1 MAELLKGNVLLVDDD
16 PAVAKVLG
24 ALLGQA
30 GLTVHTATQGQEAL
44 ALLARKPIDV
54 VVSDVR
60 MPGMSGMELL
70 AEVGRSWP
78 DVPVIL
84 LTAHGTVPLAVE
96 AMKAGAADF
105 ALKPF
110 DREEILFSIRKALLR
125 AQQQQEGARPLV
137 KDASTFV
144 GRSSALAEVQAL
156 LGRAASGTATVLLRG
171 ESGTGKE
178 LAAKAVH
185 DASPRRGGPFVKLH
199 CAALPDTLL
208 ESELFGYEKGAFTG
222 AATRKPG
229 RVELANGGTL
239 FLDEIGD
246 ITLQVQV
253 KLLRLLQER
262 EFERLGG
269 TQTLKVDVRF
279 VAATHRNLEEM
290 VRKGEFREDL
300 FYRLNVVPVWLPPL
314 RARPEDT
321 EPLVR
326 HFLDVHAKANGKPP
340 FTLTP
345 EGLAAL
351 QAQPWPG
358 NVRQL
363 QNFIERLVVLSDGPV
378 ITGDDVN
385 REVFRQ
391 PGIVPSAPA
400 PVPTSTAPSAPALPV
415 MGSSGG
421 EGRTLES
428 QRKEMERQALVDAL
442 ERAGDNRTLA
452 ARLLG
457 ISRRTLYNKLE
468 EYGLV

>member
-30 GLTVHTATQGQEAL
+30 GLTVHTASNGQEAL
-44 ALLARKPIDV
+44 ALLGRKPIDV

-60 MPGMSGMELL
+60 MPGMGGMELL

-125 AQQQQEGARPLV
+125 AQQEEGARPLV
-137 KDASTFV
+137 KEASSFV
-144 GRSSALAEVQAL
+144 GGSTAMAEAQAML
-156 LGRAASGTATVLLRG
+156 TRAASGTATVLLRG

-229 RVELANGGTL
+229 RVELASGGTL

-246 ITLQVQV
+246 ITPQVQV

-314 RARPEDT
+314 RARPEDI

-326 HFLDVHAKANGKPP
+326 HFLDVHAKANGRPP

-345 EGLAAL
+345 DGLEAL
-351 QAQPWPG
+351 RAQPWPG

-363 QNFIERLVVLSDGPV
+363 QNFIERLVVLSDSPLL
-378 ITGDDVN
+378 TGDEVR
-385 REVFRQ
+385 REVARQ
-391 PGIVPSAPA
+391 PGIVPMAPA
-400 PVPTSTAPSAPALPV
+400 PMPASPSPLSATMPAPGGT
-415 MGSSGG
+415 GS

-428 QRKEMERQALVDAL
+428 QRKEMERQAMVDAL

-468 EYGLV
+468 EHGLL

>member
-1 MAELLKGNVLLVDDD
+1 MSETLKGNVLLVDDD

-30 GLTVHTATQGQEAL
+30 GLTVHTARDGQEAL
-44 ALLARKPIDV
+44 ALLGRKPIDV

-60 MPGMSGMELL
+60 MPGMDGMQLL
-70 AEVGRSWP
+70 SEVSRSWP

-110 DREEILFSIRKALLR
+110 DREEILFSIRKALVRAQGDEARAPLR
-125 AQQQQEGARPLV
+125 ASGP
-137 KDASTFV
+137 FI
-144 GRSSALAEVQAL
+144 GRSKAMGDVQAL
-156 LGRAASGTATVLLRG
+156 LAKAAAGTATVLVRG

-185 DASPRRGGPFVKLH
+185 DGSPRKAGPFVKLH

-229 RVELANGGTL
+229 RVELAHGGTL

-246 ITLQVQV
+246 ISPAVQV
-253 KLLRLLQER
+253 KLLRVIQER
-262 EFERLGG
+262 ELERLGG
-269 TQTLKVDVRF
+269 TQTVKVDVRF
-279 VAATHRNLEEM
+279 VAATHQPLEEL
-290 VRKGEFREDL
+290 VKAGRFREDL

-314 RARPEDT
+314 RERPEDI
-321 EPLVR
+321 EPLAR
-326 HFLDVHAKANGKPP
+326 HFLDVHAKTNGRPP
-340 FTLTP
+340 FTLT
-345 EGLAAL
+345 EDGLAAL

-363 QNFIERLVVLSDGPV
+363 QNFLERLVVLSDGEV
-378 ITGDDVN
+378 VTGADVQ
-385 REVFRQ
+385 RELARQ
-391 PGIVPSAPA
+391 PGIVPTVSAPQSLASAPA
-400 PVPTSTAPSAPALPV
+400 GDPA
-415 MGSSGG
+415 
-421 EGRTLES
+421 RTLDS
-428 QRKEMERQALVDAL
+428 QRKDTERQALVDAL
-442 ERAGDNRTLA
+442 KRAGDNRTLA

-468 EYGLV
+468 EYGLL

>member
-1 MAELLKGNVLLVDDD
+1 MSEALKGTVLLVDDD

-24 ALLGQA
+24 ALLAQA
-30 GLTVHTATQGQEAL
+30 GLTTYAAKDGEEAL
-44 ALLARKPIDV
+44 AHLERKPVDV

-60 MPGMSGMELL
+60 MPGMDGMRLL
-70 AEVGRSWP
+70 TEISRNWP

-105 ALKPF
+105 VLKPF
-110 DREEILFSIRKALLR
+110 DREEILFTIRKALLR
-125 AQQQQEGARPLV
+125 AHGEESLESLRTPSA
-137 KDASTFV
+137 FV
-144 GRSSALAEVQAL
+144 GGSRRMQEVQGL
-156 LGRAASGTATVLLRG
+156 LAKAAAGMATVLLRG

-185 DASPRRGGPFVKLH
+185 DGSPRRAGPFVKLH

-229 RVELANGGTL
+229 RVELAHGGTL

-246 ITLQVQV
+246 ISPTVQV
-253 KLLRLLQER
+253 KLLRVIQER
-262 EFERLGG
+262 ELERLGG

-279 VAATHRNLEEM
+279 VAATHQPLEDL
-290 VRKGEFREDL
+290 VKQGRFREDL
-300 FYRLNVVPVWLPPL
+300 FYRLNVVPLWLPSL
-314 RARPEDT
+314 RERPEDI
-321 EPLVR
+321 EPLAR
-326 HFLDVHAKANGKPP
+326 HFLDAHAKTNAKPP
-340 FTLTP
+340 FTLTD
-345 EGLAAL
+345 EGLAVL

-363 QNFIERLVVLSDGPV
+363 QNFLERLVVLADGQTL
-378 ITGDDVN
+378 TGEDVM
-385 REVFRQ
+385 RELARQ
-391 PGIVPSAPA
+391 PGLTSPVSPA
-400 PVPTSTAPSAPALPV
+400 SQAAIATSEPGGQA
-415 MGSSGG
+415 SSS
-421 EGRTLES
+421 ESGRTLES
-428 QRKEMERQALVDAL
+428 QRKDMERQAMVDAL
-442 ERAGDNRTLA
+442 KRAGDNRTLA

-468 EYGLV
+468 EHGLL

>member
-1 MAELLKGNVLLVDDD
+1 MAEPLKGSVLLVDDD

-24 ALLGQA
+24 ALLVQA
-30 GLTVHTATQGQEAL
+30 GLTVHTARSGAEAL
-44 ALLARKPIDV
+44 QLLRQKPIDV

-60 MPGMSGMELL
+60 MPGMSGLELL
-70 AEVGRSWP
+70 AEVTRSGP
-78 DVPVIL
+78 EVPIIL
-84 LTAHGTVPLAVE
+84 MTAHGTVPMAVE

-105 ALKPF
+105 ILKPF
-110 DREEILFSIRKALLR
+110 DREEILFTVRKALLR
-125 AQQQQEGARPLV
+125 AQG
-137 KDASTFV
+137 DAERSTLKTSAFV
-144 GRSSALAEVQAL
+144 GRSAAMAQMEAL
-156 LGRAASGTATVLLRG
+156 LTRAATGTATVLVRG

-178 LAAKAVH
+178 LAAKVVH
-185 DASPRRGGPFVKLH
+185 DASPRRSGPFVKLH
-199 CAALPDTLL
+199 CAALPETLL

-246 ITLQVQV
+246 ITPQVQV

-279 VAATHRNLEEM
+279 VAATHRPLEEM
-290 VRKGEFREDL
+290 VKKGEFREDL

-314 RARPEDT
+314 RARPEDI
-321 EPLVR
+321 EPLAR
-326 HFLDVHAKANGKPP
+326 HFLEVHAKANGRLP
-340 FTLTP
+340 FTLAADA
-345 EGLAAL
+345 LQAL

-363 QNFIERLVVLSDGPV
+363 QNFMERLVVLSDGPTL
-378 ITGDDVN
+378 TGEDVA
-385 REVFRQ
+385 RELTRQ
-391 PGIVPSAPA
+391 PGLMPMPPQGVPMSTAA
-400 PVPTSTAPSAPALPV
+400 PVAAPT
-415 MGSSGG
+415 GS
-421 EGRTLES
+421 EPKTLES
-428 QRKEMERQALVDAL
+428 QRRETERQALLDAL
-442 ERAGDNRTLA
+442 KRAGDNRTLA

>member
-1 MAELLKGNVLLVDDD
+1 VLLVDDD

-24 ALLGQA
+24 ALLAQV
-30 GLTVHTATQGQEAL
+30 GLTTHPARDGREAL
-44 ALLARKPIDV
+44 ALLERKAVDV

-60 MPGMSGMELL
+60 MPGMDGMTLL
-70 AEVGRSWP
+70 SEVSRGWP

-105 ALKPF
+105 VLKPF
-110 DREEILFSIRKALLR
+110 DREELLFTIRKALVR
-125 AQQQQEGARPLV
+125 AQGEASREPARLGGG
-137 KDASTFV
+137 FV
-144 GRSSALAEVQAL
+144 GDSQGLAEVRAL
-156 LGRAASGTATVLLRG
+156 LAKAASGTATVLLRG

-185 DASPRRGGPFVKLH
+185 DHSPRRAGPFVKLH

-229 RVELANGGTL
+229 RVELAHGGTL
-239 FLDEIGD
+239 FLDEVGD
-246 ITLQVQV
+246 ISPAVQV
-253 KLLRLLQER
+253 KLLRVIQER
-262 EFERLGG
+262 ELERLGG
-269 TQTLKVDVRF
+269 TQTVKVDVRF
-279 VAATHRNLEEM
+279 VAATHQPLEEL
-290 VRKGEFREDL
+290 VKAGRFREDL

-314 RARPEDT
+314 RQRPDDIA
-321 EPLVR
+321 PLAR
-326 HFLDVHAKANGKPP
+326 HFLDVHAKANGRPP

-345 EGLAAL
+345 DALAVL

-363 QNFIERLVVLSDGPV
+363 QNFLERLVVLSDGQEL
-378 ITGDDVN
+378 TGADVT
-385 REVFRQ
+385 RELARQ
-391 PGIVPSAPA
+391 PGLSTLSGPPSDAA
-400 PVPTSTAPSAPALPV
+400 QTAPPPA
-415 MGSSGG
+415 GTDAA
-421 EGRTLES
+421 RTLES
-428 QRKEMERQALVDAL
+428 QRKDVEKQALVDAL
-442 ERAGDNRTLA
+442 RRASDNRTLA

-468 EYGLV
+468 EHGLV

>member
-1 MAELLKGNVLLVDDD
+1 MAEPLKGSVLLVDDD

-24 ALLGQA
+24 ALLAQA
-30 GLTVHTATQGQEAL
+30 GLTVHTTKSGAEAL
-44 ALLARKPIDV
+44 AVLGQKPIDV

-60 MPGMSGMELL
+60 MPGMSGLELL
-70 AEVGRSWP
+70 AEVTRAYA
-78 DVPVIL
+78 DVPVVLI
-84 LTAHGTVPLAVE
+84 TAHGTVPMAVE

-105 ALKPF
+105 ILKPF
-110 DREEILFSIRKALLR
+110 DREEILFTIRKALLR
-125 AQQQQEGARPLV
+125 AQGDAERSPL
-137 KDASTFV
+137 KTSAFV
-144 GRSSALAEVQAL
+144 GRGTAMAEVEAL
-156 LGRAASGTATVLLRG
+156 LTRAAAGTATVLLRG

-178 LAAKAVH
+178 LAAKVVH
-185 DASPRRGGPFVKLH
+185 DASPRRSGPFVKLH
-199 CAALPDTLL
+199 CAALPETLL

-246 ITLQVQV
+246 ITPHVQV
-253 KLLRLLQER
+253 KLLRLIQEK

-279 VAATHRNLEEM
+279 VAATHRPLEEM
-290 VRKGEFREDL
+290 VKKGEFREDL

-321 EPLVR
+321 EPLAR
-326 HFLDVHAKANGKPP
+326 HFLEVHAKANGRQP
-340 FTLTP
+340 FTLSADA
-345 EGLAAL
+345 LQAL

-363 QNFIERLVVLSDGPV
+363 QNFMERLVVLSDGPTL
-378 ITGDDVN
+378 TGEDVA
-385 REVFRQ
+385 RELARQ
-391 PGIVPSAPA
+391 PGLMPTATQAAPPSASA
-400 PVPTSTAPSAPALPV
+400 PVAS
-415 MGSSGG
+415 SSGS
-421 EGRTLES
+421 EPKTLES
-428 QRKEMERQALVDAL
+428 QRRDTERQALLDAL
-442 ERAGDNRTLA
+442 KRAGDNRTLA

-468 EYGLV
+468 EHGLV